1 MSTVPKISYVKSF
14 LKVAE
19 ENSFTIAAKKLSTSK
34 TVISRNIQ
42 LLEKELGVV
51 LVNRTQQG
59 VSLSAEGKR
68 FSQDAKQIIAQY
80 ERLVESIKKREN
92 DMKGD
97 FRIMLP
103 KGLAEMRLLPIL
115 SNFSSKYTELHLT
128 LDFSDEL
135 KNLSKTGFDVAIRS
149 GSLTSEDQD
158 FIAQSISNDVVI
170 LCASKKYVDT
180 LGHPIYQVSDLQD
193 CDLIKDTNLKNTTL
207 ETFFEQNNLGYNTKI
222 EANSAW
228 FIKHALLSHM
238 GVALIPSK
246 FIEEELKNGELVRLL
261 PSQDFGSRGLWVVYL
276 KEYRKSKK
284 IKSLISTLRCYL

>member
-19 ENSFTIAAKKLSTSK
+19 ENSFTIAAKKLGTSK

-68 FSQDAKQIIAQY
+68 FSQEAQQIIAQY

-103 KGLAEMRLLPIL
+103 KGLTEMCLLPVL
-115 SNFSSKYTELHLT
+115 SKFSSKYKQLHLT

-149 GSLTSEDQD
+149 GNLTSEDQD
-158 FIAQSISNDVVI
+158 FIATPISSDTVI
-170 LCASKKYVDT
+170 LCASKEYVET
-180 LGHPIYQVSDLQD
+180 LGHPIHSLLDLENSN
-193 CDLIKDTNLKNTTL
+193 IIMDTNLKNNVL
-207 ETFFEQNNLGYNTKI
+207 KAILEQNNIAYNKKV
-222 EANSAW
+222 EANSTG
-228 FIKHALLSHM
+228 FTKHALLNHIGM
-238 GVALIPSK
+238 GLIPSK
-246 FIEEELKNGELVRLL
+246 LVSKELESGQLIRLL
-261 PSQDFGSRGLWVVYL
+261 PNQDFGKRGLWVVYL
-276 KEYRKSKK
+276 KEYRNSKK
-284 IKSLISTLRCYL
+284 IKSLISTLRSYL